1 LHYVLEKVMAKLE
14 VRYDPDPILREKA
27 RRIKTFDAN
36 LRKLASDMLETMHD
50 ATGVGLAAPQIGLP
64 IRLLVAEY
72 IPDKEDTKSGER
84 GFKVALCNP
93 EIVKTSEDIDVGPE
107 GCLSIPGW
115 IGDVPRYV
123 SVTVKGQTTE
133 GKEVRI
139 KADHYFA
146 RVLQH
151 EIDHLNGVLF
161 TDRVVD
167 LKSLRKIDPQ
177 LDEEEVM
184 MLEV

>member
-1 LHYVLEKVMAKLE
+1 MC
-14 VRYDPDPILREKA
+14 R
-27 RRIKTFDAN
+27 
-36 LRKLASDMLETMHD
+36 
-50 ATGVGLAAPQIGLP
+50 ATC
-64 IRLLVAEY
+64 RLL
-72 IPDKEDTKSGER
+72 SR
-84 GFKVALCNP
+84 GRP
-93 EIVKTSEDIDVGPE
+93 Q
-107 GCLSIPGW
+107 
-115 IGDVPRYV
+115 R
-123 SVTVKGQTTE
+123 
-133 GKEVRI
+133 GKRSRI

-177 LDEEEVM
+177 LDEEEVL

>member
-1 LHYVLEKVMAKLE
+1 MAQLE
-14 VRYDPDPILREKA
+14 VKYDPDPILREKA
-27 RRIKTFDAN
+27 KRIKTFDGS
-36 LRKLASDMLETMHD
+36 LRKLATDMLETMH
-50 ATGVGLAAPQIGLP
+50 ANNGVGLAAPQIGQS

-72 IPDKEDTKSGER
+72 VPNKEEKGEK

-93 EIVKTSEDIDVGPE
+93 EIVKASDDMQVGTE

-115 IGDVPRYV
+115 VGEVPRNTWV
-123 SVTVKGQTTE
+123 VVKGQSPE
-133 GKEVRI
+133 GKELRLRVEN
-139 KADHYFA
+139 YYA

-167 LKSLRKIDPQ
+167 LKTLRKLSPDTP
-177 LDEEEVM
+177 EEEAEL
-184 MLEV
+184 LEV

>member
-1 LHYVLEKVMAKLE
+1 MALLPL
-14 VRYDPDPILREKA
+14 RYEPDPILREKA
-27 RRIKTFDAN
+27 KRIKTFDGN
-36 LRKLASDMLETMHD
+36 LRKLVDDMFETMH
-50 ATGVGLAAPQIGLP
+50 ANAGVGLAAPQIGQS
-64 IRLLVAEY
+64 IRLLVAELE
-72 IPDKEDTKSGER
+72 PDPKENER

-93 EIVKTSEDIDVGPE
+93 EIVKSSVETEEGPE

-115 IGDVPRYV
+115 IGEVPRHV
-123 SVTVKGQTTE
+123 SVTVKAQTPE

-161 TDRVVD
+161 TDRVINID
-167 LKSLRKIDPQ
+167 TLKRLDPG
-177 LDEEEVM
+177 LDEEEVHL
-184 MLEV
+184 LEV

>member
-1 LHYVLEKVMAKLE
+1 MSLLQLTF
-14 VRYDPDPILREKA
+14 DPDPILREKA
-27 RRIKTFDAN
+27 KRIKAFDAN
-36 LRKLASDMLETMHD
+36 LRKLAADMFETMH
-50 ATGVGLAAPQIGLP
+50 ANGGVGLAAPQIGQS
-64 IRLLVAEY
+64 IRMLVAEFV
-72 IPDKEDTKSGER
+72 PGKDEKER

-93 EIVKTSEDIDVGPE
+93 EIVKTSDEIVNGFE

-115 IGDVPRYV
+115 IGEVPRHKA
-123 SVTVKGQTTE
+123 VTVKGQTPE

-139 KADHYFA
+139 KAEDYFA

-161 TDRVVD
+161 TDRIVD
-167 LKSLRKIDPQ
+167 IKSLQRVDPEAS
-177 LDEEEVM
+177 EEEKQ

>member
-1 LHYVLEKVMAKLE
+1 M
-14 VRYDPDPILREKA
+14 RYDPDPILREKA
-27 RRIKTFDAN
+27 KRIKTFDAN
-36 LRKLASDMLETMHD
+36 LKKLVAEMFDTMHENI
-50 ATGVGLAAPQIGLP
+50 GVGLAAPQIGQS
-64 IRLLVAEY
+64 IRLLVAELE
-72 IPDKEDTKSGER
+72 PDPKEGER

-93 EIVKTSEDIDVGPE
+93 EIVKASDEMEDGPE

-115 IGDVPRYV
+115 VGEVPRHT
-123 SVTVKGQTTE
+123 SITVKAQTPE

-167 LKSLRKIDPQ
+167 IKTLKRISPEA
-177 LDEEEVM
+177 DEEEVHL
-184 MLEV
+184 LEV

>member
-1 LHYVLEKVMAKLE
+1 MALLDI
-14 VRYDPDPILREKA
+14 RYEPDPILREKA
-27 RRIKTFDAN
+27 KRIKSFDGN
-36 LRKLASDMLETMHD
+36 LRKLVADMFETMH
-50 ATGVGLAAPQIGLP
+50 TNHGVGLAAPQIGLS
-64 IRLLVAEY
+64 IRLLVAELE
-72 IPDKEDTKSGER
+72 PDPKEGER

-93 EIVKTSEDIDVGPE
+93 EIIKSSDEMESGPE

-115 IGDVPRYV
+115 VGDVPRSV
-123 SVTVKGQTTE
+123 SVTVKGQTPE

-161 TDRVVD
+161 TDRVTD
-167 LKSLRKIDPQ
+167 IKTLHRIDPSA
-177 LDEEEVM
+177 DEEEVQL
-184 MLEV
+184 LEV

>member
-1 LHYVLEKVMAKLE
+1 MALLEI
-14 VRYDPDPILREKA
+14 RFDPDPILREKA
-27 RRIKTFDAN
+27 RRIKTFDAG
-36 LRKLASDMLETMHD
+36 LRKLAADMFETMH
-50 ATGVGLAAPQIGLP
+50 ANNGVGLAAPQIGQS
-64 IRLLVAEY
+64 IRLLVAELE
-72 IPDKEDTKSGER
+72 PNPEEDEK

-93 EIVKTSEDIDVGPE
+93 EIVKVSDEIVTAAE

-115 IGDVPRYV
+115 VGDVPRHAN
-123 SVTVKGQTTE
+123 VTVKGQSPE

-139 KADHYFA
+139 KAHDYYA

-167 LKSLRKIDPQ
+167 INTLRKIPPQ
-177 LDEEEVM
+177 ASEEEVEL
-184 MLEV
+184 LEV

>member
-1 LHYVLEKVMAKLE
+1 MAHLEM
-14 VRYDPDPILREKA
+14 RYEPDPILREKA
-27 RRIKTFDAN
+27 KRIKTFDAN
-36 LRKLASDMLETMHD
+36 LRKLASDMFETMHSHS
-50 ATGVGLAAPQIGLP
+50 GVGLAGPQIGQP

-72 IPDKEDTKSGER
+72 VPDPKEEER

-93 EIVKTSEDIDVGPE
+93 EIVKASEEMEDGIE

-115 IGDVPRYV
+115 IGEVPRHA
-123 SVTVKGQTTE
+123 SVTVKAQTPE

-139 KADHYFA
+139 KADHYYA

-161 TDRVVD
+161 TDRVVNI
-167 LKSLRKIDPQ
+167 KSLKRISPDT
-177 LDEEEVM
+177 DEEEVHL
-184 MLEV
+184 LEV

>member
-1 LHYVLEKVMAKLE
+1 MAKLE
-14 VRYDPDPILREKA
+14 VRYDPDPILREKSK
-27 RRIKTFDAN
+27 RIKTFDGN
-36 LRKLASDMLETMHD
+36 LRKLASDMLETMH
-50 ATGVGLAAPQIGLP
+50 ANAGVGLAAPQVGIS

-72 IPDKEDTKSGER
+72 VPDKEDAARGDR

-93 EIVKTSEDIDVGPE
+93 EIVKTSEDMEVGPE

-115 IGDVPRYV
+115 IADVPRFT
-123 SVTVKGQTTE
+123 SVTVKGQSPE
-133 GKEVRI
+133 GKEIRI

-167 LKSLRKIDPQ
+167 IKTLRKIDPRM
-177 LDEEEVM
+177 DEEDVQL
-184 MLEV
+184 LEV